1 MSENLTLANSGN
13 LGFHIQNVLNGNR
26 RFENAAQLVSRMILE
41 KKVEKK
47 IRAGKP
53 VYDFEFFRQGK
64 KSIVGWYEE
73 INDFVH
79 FVKDAAEGGPAKEYA
94 FVLVGEPGNGKT
106 FFVDYICSKYRE
118 FLSLEGNRKY
128 TFSFTGLDKALG
140 YHEKVAELESVTYE
154 DPMILAMNLFEHKQ
168 ESMEF
173 LSRCGFNDISI
184 EKMYRNY
191 RPLGASTEYLW
202 HKLLNKFDGNLEN
215 ILEHIKVVPVS
226 MRESLGTITGKYSAK
241 DIITSSSVDLLGEE
255 SLQHILLLNP
265 GDPNRFDLRRGALA
279 RVAGSGIHFSDEL
292 FRNKRDLVQVYLGVI
307 QDRQIVLD
315 GFIWPIDVLIIATS
329 NNDVYNEYLLE
340 KTEKPITDRCR
351 ICYVSHNT
359 DYNLQRVLTGY
370 SLGNK
375 VRTTILGEEM
385 HEDPNLNFAISV
397 AAVLTRLPIS
407 EKLTP
412 VELMKLEAG
421 EVAGDKGTNA
431 LTEVKDFVNAFPDV
445 TKRWGQKGLGH
456 RDLGRILQILSS
468 FSESNEGKCRFA
480 KDVFRAAHRVILDYV
495 TESADKE
502 KYIKDLK
509 IAKLLYREHVKTAI
523 FNAYR
528 GDAQAI
534 RKDVMA
540 YVNMVI
546 GSSEDSEN
554 LGPDSTWRYF
564 DRQAKKFTS
573 IKIDPNFMNSVEG
586 RLGINT
592 DERRNSHR
600 NTLRRIYGQKINTQ
614 ELDYDFMDN
623 ESLVRA
629 VTDVRLNSDVAGAA
643 SLVGALANRQNDE
656 NLKIYSR
663 MIDTMI
669 NILGYCPTC
678 AEKTIEYFCEKQDEG

>member
-1 MSENLTLANSGN
+1 MSENPTLSSLGD
-13 LGFHIQNVLNGNR
+13 LGFHIQNVTDGTR
-26 RFENAAQLVSRMILE
+26 KFENAAQLVSRMILE

-47 IRAGKP
+47 IHAGKP

-64 KSIVGWYEE
+64 KSIVGWYDE

-106 FFVDYICSKYRE
+106 FFVDYVCSKYRE

-140 YHEKVAELESVTYE
+140 YHEKVSELESVTYE
-154 DPMILAMNLFEHKQ
+154 DPMILAMNLFDSKQ
-168 ESMEF
+168 KSMEY
-173 LSRCGFNDISI
+173 LAKNGFADKDV
-184 EKMYRNY
+184 EKMFRNY

-202 HKLLNKFDGNLEN
+202 HRLINKFDGDLVK
-215 ILEHIKVVPVS
+215 ILEHVKVSPVS

-307 QDRQIVLD
+307 QDRQIILD

-329 NNDVYNEYLLE
+329 NNDVYNQYLAE

-385 HEDPNLNFAISV
+385 HQDPNLNFALSV
-397 AAVLTRLPIS
+397 AVVLSRLPNS

-412 VELMKLEAG
+412 IELMKLEAG
-421 EVAGDKGTNA
+421 EIAGDKGTNA
-431 LTEVKDFVNAFPDV
+431 LVEVKDFVNAFPDV

-480 KDVFRAAHRVILDYV
+480 LDVFKAAHRVILDYV
-495 TESADKE
+495 TESTDKE
-502 KYIKDLK
+502 KYIKDLE
-509 IAKLLYREHVKTAI
+509 IAKTLYREHVKIAI

-546 GSSEDSEN
+546 GSSENPED
-554 LGPDSTWRYF
+554 LGPDNTWRYF
-564 DRQAKKFTS
+564 DRQTGKRTA
-573 IKIDPNFMNSVEG
+573 IKIDPNFMNSVES
-586 RLGINT
+586 RLGINSE
-592 DERRNSHR
+592 ERRNSHR
-600 NTLRRIYGQKINTQ
+600 NSIRRIYGQKINTQ
-614 ELDYDFMDN
+614 ETEYDFMDN

-643 SLVGALANRQNDE
+643 SLVGALANRTNEE
-656 NLKIYSR
+656 NTKIYSR
-663 MIDTMI
+663 MIDAMI
-669 NILGYCPTC
+669 NKLGYCPTC
-678 AEKTIEYFCEKQDEG
+678 AEKTIEYFCAKKDEG